1 MTTTNHPSGLPEQ
14 EPTSPTAAEKATCT
28 TLPGGSKQ
36 WRLHDKLHRVDGPAV
51 EYADGTKM
59 WYLRGERHRTDGPAV
74 EYADGRKQ
82 WYLNDKLLTEAEN
95 GGAALVNLADLPT
108 RLTGAQKEVIRSTE
122 SKFLTRGRISKE
134 IRNAF
139 PEVFADDRVTATW
152 KSGDSDDVW
161 AELLRV
167 ARMDGASVVGT
178 KSGVTYSGLAVAAHS
193 DHISIGCTST
203 GGSALALAPWGVDW
217 AITVTAPKP
226 VDPTGGDPVVRASL
240 VTFVDDKKCIF
251 FRARDGRWTGVCG
264 SERGTWGTAEL
275 AEIERL
281 SAQTIAELMGG
292 AK

>member
-1 MTTTNHPSGLPEQ
+1 MD
-14 EPTSPTAAEKATCT
+14 
-28 TLPGGSKQ
+28 
-36 WRLHDKLHRVDGPAV
+36 DKRHRPDGPAI
-51 EYADGTKM
+51 EWADGGKQ
-59 WYLRGERHRTDGPAV
+59 WFLHGERHRTDGPAI
-74 EYADGRKQ
+74 EYADGTKQ
-82 WYLNDKLLTEAEN
+82 WWLNGKRLTEAEK
-95 GGAALVNLADLPT
+95 GGATLFNLADLPT

-178 KSGVTYSGLAVAAHS
+178 QSGVTYSGPVFAAHS
-193 DHISIGCTST
+193 SHISIGCTTT
-203 GGSALALAPWGVDW
+203 GRPALAITPRGADW
-217 AITVTAPKP
+217 TITVTAPKP

-292 AK
+292 ER